1 MTEEQHKRVN
11 ELALEVYQL
20 FLEKY
25 PEDMVHEEEE
35 VGLVGTAYGYMLIL
49 ATLGYKP
56 DEMGQDAVE
65 GVKKLMEL
73 VENEEE
79 LPSDIYESDSL
90 GFTPEGN

>member
-1 MTEEQHKRVN
+1 MTEEMVSMTEEQHKKVN
-11 ELALEVYQL
+11 DLAIEVYQL

-25 PEDMVHEEEE
+25 PEEVVHKEEE

-65 GVKKLMEL
+65 GVEKLMEL
-73 VENEEE
+73 V
-79 LPSDIYESDSL
+79 
-90 GFTPEGN
+90 GGV

>member
-11 ELALEVYQL
+11 ERAIEVYQV
-20 FLEKY
+20 FLEEYSSNKV
-25 PEDMVHEEEE
+25 PEDEE
-35 VGLVGTAYGYMLIL
+35 VDLVGTAYGYMLIL

-73 VENEEE
+73 VEN
-79 LPSDIYESDSL
+79 D
-90 GFTPEGN
+90 